1 MSAPS
6 APFSYYFGYFALS
19 FVSLVCA
26 AVTIAIVYVAI
37 KNRRKQSISD
47 FFGAFF
53 LMLCVSSAI
62 TSILYF
68 FYINPP
74 IWICSNC
81 ELKQVLVK
89 AESGGNKACF
99 RCKKG
104 FPVKTF
110 RE

>member
-19 FVSLVCA
+19 IISLVSIA
-26 AVTIAIVYVAI
+26 LTIFMVYLAI
-37 KNRRKQSISD
+37 KNRRDQSISGI
-47 FFGAFF
+47 FGLFF
-53 LMLCVSSAI
+53 LMLCLTSVFA
-62 TSILYF
+62 SILYF

-89 AESGGNKACF
+89 VEHGGNEACF
-99 RCKKG
+99 RCEKG

>member
-1 MSAPS
+1 MSAP
-6 APFSYYFGYFALS
+6 ADPFSYYFGYFALS
-19 FVSLVCA
+19 FVSLVCV

-53 LMLCVSSAI
+53 LMLCLTSVFA
-62 TSILYF
+62 SILYF

-89 AESGGNKACF
+89 AEHGGNEVCF
-99 RCKKG
+99 RCEKG